1 MMRKQ
6 LVAGPRRGRKPMSD
20 GAFAVGMMVPAI
32 LLLAVIIAVP
42 ILKAIYISF
51 FQYGLKQLRAPI
63 FELEWNSFQNY
74 IELLKGG
81 EFLTYFSNTLLFCV
95 TVVSLQFVFALMLA
109 LLLNQISKC
118 RGLLRGLLLIPW
130 TIPSVVT
137 AILWRLLTNQQF
149 GTLNYILV
157 KVGILDSINFAWTI
171 DAWPARIL
179 IILAC
184 VWRQMPYMMVMLLA
198 ALQSVDRSRIEA
210 ARIDGAN
217 SFQVLTNVLLPG
229 IRPVLITALW
239 LAILSNF
246 QMYTIIANLTG
257 GGPADATTTLA
268 IGAYDTAFRSYNFGE
283 SAAIGVCWLIILFVF
298 TLLCNRA
305 SERASRDLM

>member
-1 MMRKQ
+1 MMSRQ
-6 LVAGPRRGRKPMSD
+6 HAAGQKRTRRQISD
-20 GAFAVGMMVPAI
+20 SAFAIGMMSPAI
-32 LLLAVIIAVP
+32 LLLIMIIAIP

-51 FQYGLKQLRAPI
+51 FDYGLKQLRAPL

-74 IELLKGG
+74 ISLLKGG
-81 EFLTYFSNTLLFCV
+81 EFFTYFSNTLLFCV
-95 TVVSLQFVFALMLA
+95 TVVSLQFVLALMMA
-109 LLLNQISKC
+109 LLLNSIRKM
-118 RGLLRGLLLIPW
+118 RGLLRGLILVPW

-137 AILWRLLTNQQF
+137 AIVWRLLTNQQF

-157 KVGILDSINFAWTI
+157 KLGILDSINFAWTI

-179 IILAC
+179 IIITC

-198 ALQSVDRSRIEA
+198 ALQSVDKSRIEA

-217 SFQVLTNVLLPG
+217 SYQVLTHVLLPS
-229 IRPVLITALW
+229 IKPVLITVLW

-257 GGPADATTTLA
+257 GGPAYATTTLA
-268 IGAYDTAFRSYNFGE
+268 IGAYDVAFRSYDFGK
-283 SAAIGVCWLIILFVF
+283 SAAIGVCWLIILFVLTF
-298 TLLCNRA
+298 ACNRA